1 MRVKEEQLGTV
12 EIERDRFRQEVNK
25 LQAKV
30 EETEQL
36 KEDWEQKEQEIK
48 ALRRMSSE
56 EADMEGKVARFK
68 DR

>member
-25 LQAKV
+25 LQVKV